1 MFVRNS
7 SAAPTT
13 IGAALR
19 LPELDPVDARL
30 LLQDVLGLSHAAL
43 IAHAERELSKAQR
56 RRFTAL
62 AARRAAG
69 EPVAYLLGWREFYG
83 RRFAVGPAAL
93 IPRPETELLIDR
105 ALERLPLAA
114 AAAEVLDLGTGSGVI
129 ALTLALERPH
139 CMLTAVDASA
149 SALALAC
156 ENARTLGVRN
166 IELLQGDWYGPV
178 AQRAFDLIL
187 SNPPYVADTD
197 PHLGLGDLRFE
208 PASALR
214 AGPDGL
220 AAIRHIVA
228 QAPKYLR
235 PNGWL
240 LFEHGYD
247 QAVACRRLLVEAGF
261 VDITTA
267 ADLAELPR
275 VSGGRKAH

>member
-1 MFVRNS
+1 MFVSNA

-43 IAHAERELSKAQR
+43 IAHAERVLSEAQH
-56 RRFTAL
+56 RRFMAL

-105 ALERLPLAA
+105 VLERLPPA

-139 CMLTAVDASA
+139 CILTAVDVSA
-149 SALALAC
+149 GALALAR

-166 IELLQGDWYGPV
+166 IGLLQGDWYGPV

-228 QAPKYLR
+228 QAPEHLR

-240 LFEHGYD
+240 LFEHGYN
-247 QAVACRRLLVEAGF
+247 QADECRHLLADAGF

>member
-1 MFVRNS
+1 MFVSNA

-43 IAHAERELSKAQR
+43 IAHAERVLSEAQR
-56 RRFTAL
+56 RRFMAL

-105 ALERLPLAA
+105 VLERLPPA

-139 CMLTAVDASA
+139 CILTAVDVSA
-149 SALALAC
+149 GALALAR
-156 ENARTLGVRN
+156 ENARTLGVRH

-197 PHLGLGDLRFE
+197 PHLALGDLRFE

-228 QAPKYLR
+228 QAPEHLR

-240 LFEHGYD
+240 LFEHGYN
-247 QAVACRRLLVEAGF
+247 QADECRHLLADAGF
-261 VDITTA
+261 VEITTA

>member
-1 MFVRNS
+1 
-7 SAAPTT
+7 
-13 IGAALR
+13 
-19 LPELDPVDARL
+19 
-30 LLQDVLGLSHAAL
+30 
-43 IAHAERELSKAQR
+43 
-56 RRFTAL
+56 
-62 AARRAAG
+62 
-69 EPVAYLLGWREFYG
+69 
-83 RRFAVGPAAL
+83 AVGPAAL
-93 IPRPETELLIDR
+93 IPRPETELLTDR

-149 SALALAC
+149 SALALAR

-197 PHLGLGDLRFE
+197 AHLGLGDLRFE

-220 AAIRHIVA
+220 AAIRQIVA

-240 LFEHGYD
+240 LFEHG
-247 QAVACRRLLVEAGF
+247 
-261 VDITTA
+261 
-267 ADLAELPR
+267 
-275 VSGGRKAH
+275 